1 MFTGSLKDML
11 SKQQCLSPCVWD
23 CFSMKAVE
31 LAGFDCALLSGA
43 AVAENVMGYP
53 DLGIMTVDELLFV
66 AERVAHYANIPLLV
80 DFDEGY
86 GDSPL
91 NVSRNVE
98 RLLKSG
104 VRGLT
109 LDDGMGI
116 RGYARLSQNKRIEQV
131 KRGIQVKPYD
141 VFPVEHYIAKVKA
154 ALDVLEGTDCVL
166 IARTESRPIHGLDD
180 AIERCRRAQDA
191 GAPMTLI
198 NRFYNIDECR
208 RAAESLHGWKMY
220 PDVVIQSDG
229 SPEVELND
237 IAALGFNYVT
247 MHYLE
252 KGAMYGMLDYG
263 LHNFENKTT
272 VYSELHDMGGIDREL
287 RQKAL
292 GDGAAEILEK
302 ESAYFRFAQQC
313 GAK

>member
-1 MFTGSLKDML
+1 
-11 SKQQCLSPCVWD
+11 
-23 CFSMKAVE
+23 MKAVE

-66 AERVAHYANIPLLV
+66 AERVAHYASIPLLV

-141 VFPVEHYIAKVKA
+141 VFPVEHYIAKIKA
-154 ALDVLEGTDCVL
+154 ALDVLEGTDCV
-166 IARTESRPIHGLDD
+166 S
-180 AIERCRRAQDA
+180 
-191 GAPMTLI
+191 
-198 NRFYNIDECR
+198 
-208 RAAESLHGWKMY
+208 
-220 PDVVIQSDG
+220 
-229 SPEVELND
+229 
-237 IAALGFNYVT
+237 
-247 MHYLE
+247 
-252 KGAMYGMLDYG
+252 
-263 LHNFENKTT
+263 
-272 VYSELHDMGGIDREL
+272 
-287 RQKAL
+287 
-292 GDGAAEILEK
+292 IL
-302 ESAYFRFAQQC
+302 
-313 GAK
+313 